1 MEGGTHVAVAEA
13 FELLRGKYKDR
24 RSLDE
29 IAAGIVAAAF
39 NDGQY
44 HDADKDGLLDHL
56 AYALRLSSVRCT
68 TANICQ
74 CLGVSTTSVMAAGT
88 SASRTLTGSTCPTC
102 ISMKKRCC
110 LMLSV

>member
-1 MEGGTHVAVAEA
+1 MEGGTPAAVAEA
-13 FELLRGKYKDR
+13 FELLRGKHKDR
-24 RSLDE
+24 RLLDE

-74 CLGVSTTSVMAAGT
+74 CLRVSTTSVMAAGT

-102 ISMKKRCC
+102 VSMQKRCC